1 MTKKLN
7 LGLWGVSAVLSAG
20 VAIFSYRYL
29 AAVGPRAPQIL
40 ANLYAK
46 PWLYVH
52 IAGAA
57 TALLLGPLNFIAA
70 VRRRA
75 PKVHRWIGRLY
86 IIGCLSGGLGGLV
99 VAFGSFAGPI
109 ATAGFGSLGACWIV
123 ANTQGWLMARARRFA
138 DHRAWMIRSFAMTFG
153 AVTLRL
159 YLPMIPLFH
168 VSFVEGYR
176 AISFLAWVPN
186 LIIAELYLRGAFA
199 RLPMMFGKRGSALL
213 KHFA

>member
-1 MTKKLN
+1 MTKKLT
-7 LGLWGVSAVLSAG
+7 LGLWGLGAVLSAG

-40 ANLYAK
+40 ANVYAR

-57 TALLLGPLNFIAA
+57 TALLLGPFNFIAA

-75 PKVHRWIGRLY
+75 PKVHRWIGRIY
-86 IIGCLSGGLGGLV
+86 IGGCLSGGLAGLV
-99 VAFGSFAGPI
+99 VAFGSTAGPI
-109 ATAGFGSLGACWIV
+109 ATTGFGTLAVCWVV
-123 ANTQGWLMARARRFA
+123 ANAQGWWTARKRRFK

-159 YLPMIPLFH
+159 YLPLIPLFH
-168 VSFVEGYR
+168 VSFLEGYR

-186 LIIAELYLRGAFA
+186 LILAELYLRGVFRKGPPPRMAYA
-199 RLPMMFGKRGSALL
+199 AEASTI
-213 KHFA
+213 